1 MNHQPI
7 TDQSQFNERQI
18 KRIFYRRLGTV
29 VWVSFLAAA
38 VQTMIFFAQ
47 FDPAYLN
54 EIASITISIGRW
66 QGYALG
72 FVFFWTF
79 TFIAGLFCGVVM
91 ALPRTKLAQRI
102 RHES

>member
-1 MNHQPI
+1 MGSQPV
-7 TDQSQFNERQI
+7 TDKSQFNERQI

-38 VQTMIFFAQ
+38 AQTMVFFAQ

-54 EIASITISIGRW
+54 EIASITISIGHW

-72 FVFFWTF
+72 FVFFWSF
-79 TFIAGLFCGVVM
+79 TFITGLFCGVIM
-91 ALPRTKLAQRI
+91 ALPRTKLAQKY
-102 RHES
+102 RHE

>member
-1 MNHQPI
+1 MGTRPV

-18 KRIFYRRLGTV
+18 KRIFYRRLGTAV
-29 VWVSFLAAA
+29 GVSFLAAA

-54 EIASITISIGRW
+54 EIASITISIDRW

-72 FVFFWTF
+72 FVFFWLF
-79 TFIAGLFCGVVM
+79 SFITGLFCGVIM
-91 ALPRTKLAQRI
+91 ALPRTKLAQSI
-102 RHES
+102 RQES

>member
-1 MNHQPI
+1 MSSQPKI
-7 TDQSQFNERQI
+7 ADKDFNKRQI
-18 KRIFYRRLGTV
+18 KRIFYRRLGIVT
-29 VWVSFLAAA
+29 WVSFLAAA

-72 FVFFWTF
+72 FVFFWSF
-79 TFIAGLFCGVVM
+79 NFITGLFCDVIM
-91 ALPRTKLAQRI
+91 ALPRTKLAQKPT
-102 RHES
+102 H

>member
-1 MNHQPI
+1 MGTQPI
-7 TDQSQFNERQI
+7 VKNRDFNERQI

-29 VWVSFLAAA
+29 VWVSFLAAT

-72 FVFFWTF
+72 FVFFWSF
-79 TFIAGLFCGVVM
+79 TFITGLFCGVIM

>member
-1 MNHQPI
+1 MTTRYPADN
-7 TDQSQFNERQI
+7 SQFNERQI

-29 VWVSFLAAA
+29 IWISFLAAA
-38 VQTMIFFAQ
+38 VQAIIFFAQ

-72 FVFFWTF
+72 FTFFWTF
-79 TFIAGLFCGVVM
+79 NFTTGLFCGVIM
-91 ALPRTKLAQRI
+91 ALPRTKLAQKTS
-102 RHES
+102 HK

>member
-1 MNHQPI
+1 MESQS
-7 TDQSQFNERQI
+7 TTAQSQFNERQI

-29 VWVSFLAAA
+29 IWVSFLAAA

-72 FVFFWTF
+72 FVFFWGF
-79 TFIAGLFCGVVM
+79 NFITGLFCGVIM
-91 ALPRTKLAQRI
+91 AMPRTKLAQRTA
-102 RHES
+102 HK